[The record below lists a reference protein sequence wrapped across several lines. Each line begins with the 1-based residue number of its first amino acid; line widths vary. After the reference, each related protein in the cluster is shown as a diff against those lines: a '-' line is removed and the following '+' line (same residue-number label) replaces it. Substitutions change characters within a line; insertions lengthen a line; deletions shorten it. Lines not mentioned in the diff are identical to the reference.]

1 MRSGQRNRVP
11 YSSRTVRRGQ
21 SSNVPV
27 KTAIDKGQDVT
38 SFWFYFLTL
47 LLLALILTGF
57 AVIIE
62 YFLWDNIP
70 HNGRLNDLLNR
81 RDTIISSLELYERLS
96 NKAMAN
102 GYAPLGP
109 DGVIPDEFLPPQDI
123 EPTQFFGCWDAST
136 NTPPLVSGVGEQF
149 FIYTVCAAGSTL
161 LDGISDWLPVD
172 LVYFIGGSF
181 GWFQFQGRVNSI
193 ENTAP
198 LSAGEVS
205 LIEDPTGPVMSTNI
219 FSSSDSD
226 LIVTQGGDNIDIEYN
241 PPVFQDVLLQ
251 DGGDPTPSG
260 VSFIEDA
267 NGPDVSVRSIRFD
280 DGSGVV
286 TDNGDTLDINIT
298 GSSLNI
304 ASTLASLDM
313 EIVFSVSPPLPLSI
327 LCAFQIL
334 GNDIARIS
342 TLEEIIIPSWDPSE
356 TAILAIDTTSSP
368 DPLINANLPSGA
380 SPITGLVTGL
390 RGESVVPPDL
400 VVGALRSVPGS
411 LILMPLKRSISSG
424 TVEFQ
429 IAVDIVYQVV

>member
-11 YSSRTVRRGQ
+11 YSSRSVHRGNQ
-21 SSNVPV
+21 PSNAPV
-27 KTAIDKGQDVT
+27 KTQIDRGQDVT

-70 HNGRLNDLLNR
+70 HNDRLNDLLKR

-102 GYAPLGP
+102 GYAPLGA
-109 DGVIPDEFLPPQDI
+109 DGIIPDEFLPPQDI
-123 EPTQFFGCWDAST
+123 EPTRFLGCWFPDT
-136 NTPPLVSGVGEQF
+136 NTPSLVSGVGEQF
-149 FIYTVCAAGSTL
+149 FIYTVCVAGSTL

-172 LVYFIGGSF
+172 LVYFIGESF

-193 ENTAP
+193 ENAAP
-198 LSAGEVS
+198 VSPGELS
-205 LIEDPTGPVMSTNI
+205 LIDDPTGPVMSTNI
-219 FSSSDSD
+219 FSTSDPD
-226 LIVTQGGDNIDIEYN
+226 LTITQGGNNIDIEYN
-241 PPVFQDVLLQ
+241 PPVFQNVLLQ
-251 DGGDPTPSG
+251 DGGDAG

-267 NGPDVSVRSIRFD
+267 NGPDVSVRSIRFN

-298 GSSLNI
+298 ASTLNI
-304 ASTLASLDM
+304 ASTIATLDM
-313 EIVFSVSPPLPLSI
+313 EVVFDVSPFIPLSI
-327 LCAFQIL
+327 LCGFQLL
-334 GNDIARIS
+334 GNNIARLS
-342 TLEEIIIPSWDPSE
+342 TLEVINIPSWDPSE
-356 TAILAIDTTSSP
+356 TAVLLIDTTSSV
-368 DPLINANLPSGA
+368 DPIINANLPSAAG
-380 SPITGLVTGL
+380 PITGLVTGL
-390 RGESVVPPDL
+390 RRQAVAPPDL

-411 LILMPLKRSISSG
+411 LIIMPLKRSTNAG
-424 TVEFQ
+424 TVEFS

>member
-11 YSSRTVRRGQ
+11 YSSRAVRSGQ
-21 SSNVPV
+21 PSNVPV
-27 KTAIDKGQDVT
+27 KTTIDKGQDVT

-70 HNGRLNDLLNR
+70 HNDRLNDLLKR

-149 FIYTVCAAGSTL
+149 FIYAVCTAGTTL

-181 GWFQFQGRVNSI
+181 GWFQFQGRLNSV

-198 LSAGEVS
+198 LSSGELS

-226 LIVTQGGDNIDIEYN
+226 LIITQGGDNIDIEYN
-241 PPVFQDVLLQ
+241 PPAFQNVLLQ
-251 DGGDPTPSG
+251 DGENPSG

-267 NGPDVSVRSIRFD
+267 NGPDVSVRSIRFN
-280 DGSGVV
+280 DGSGAV
-286 TDNGDTLDINIT
+286 TDNGDTLNINIT
-298 GSSLNI
+298 ASSLNI

-313 EIVFSVSPPLPLSI
+313 EVIFDVSPPLPLSI
-327 LCAFQIL
+327 LCAFQLL
-334 GNDIARIS
+334 GNNIARIS
-342 TLEEIIIPSWDPSE
+342 TLEVINIPSWDVSE
-356 TAILAIDTTSSP
+356 TAILVIDTTSSP
-368 DPLINANLPSGA
+368 DPIINANLPSGA

-390 RGESVVPPDL
+390 RDAAVAPSEL
-400 VVGALRSVPGS
+400 VIGALRSVPGT
-411 LILMPLKRSISSG
+411 LIIMPLKRSINTG
-424 TVEFQ
+424 TIGFD